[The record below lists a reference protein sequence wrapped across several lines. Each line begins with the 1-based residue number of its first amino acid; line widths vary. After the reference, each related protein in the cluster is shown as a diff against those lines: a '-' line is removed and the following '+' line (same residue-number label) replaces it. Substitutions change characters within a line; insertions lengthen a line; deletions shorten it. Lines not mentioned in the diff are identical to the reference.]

1 MSMTYT
7 NYVIYG
13 YDLTD
18 YIDMDKLE
26 DWKWEEGEKYFCNQ
40 RAGYIQIFDGGA
52 DGGKVYLGY
61 IIWTAEEYDYEGDAI
76 FNLDDL
82 VNNPINIFT
91 VFIELY
97 EKGILDIG
105 FANTSGGAKI
115 ICFREYS

>member
-40 RAGYIQIFDGGA
+40 RAGYIQMFDGGA
-52 DGGKVYLGY
+52 DGDKVYLGY
-61 IIWTAEEYDYEGDAI
+61 IIWTAEEYDYDGDVAFAPEDLLI
-76 FNLDDL
+76 LNNFNILN
-82 VNNPINIFT
+82 V
-91 VFIELY
+91 LY
-97 EKGILDIG
+97 QEEILKTNFREDMPK
-105 FANTSGGAKI
+105 AKI
-115 ICFREYS
+115 ICFREYT